1 MVPFAYAHFHSNFAA
16 NQYTMNRLWITLP
29 VVLILLSGCAPATI
43 QTSSPRPILPSPI
56 STSTPTNV
64 TFITPQRTVTLAIE
78 TSTPFPL
85 TEAPAPLPTAT
96 PGAMQLFFP
105 TVIPVQGAEYR
116 PPLYPI
122 PWAPSTHDHFY
133 FAAPIAAAY
142 PGEPEWDYPYGGVF
156 FGPTIIHTGVDLP
169 APRGTDVL
177 AAGPGT
183 VVWAGLGLYT
193 GSPESLKDPYGLA
206 VAIRHDFG
214 YQDQQLYTI
223 YAHMEEI
230 DVVVGQWL
238 NTGAIVGKVG
248 STGNTTGPHLHFE
261 IRLGENSFYSTRNPV
276 LWVSPPQGEGIL
288 VGRVMADYGSTLKN
302 YLVSVKNITT
312 DKTWK
317 VYTYASDATIHSD
330 AYYDENVALG
340 DLPAG
345 VYELNIMY
353 AGMNN
358 PVNIQIFPGQV
369 TYFSFYGFAKY
380 NFSMPPTPIITAT
393 ATP

>member
-1 MVPFAYAHFHSNFAA
+1 MPALFTNIVPEATE
-16 NQYTMNRLWITLP
+16 TMS
-29 VVLILLSGCAPATI
+29 VVK
-43 QTSSPRPILPSPI
+43 
-56 STSTPTNV
+56 
-64 TFITPQRTVTLAIE
+64 

-122 PWAPSTHDHFY
+122 PWSLSPFDHFY

-156 FGPTIIHTGVDLP
+156 FGPNIIHTGVDLP

-183 VVWAGLGLYT
+183 IVWAGIGLYS
-193 GSPESLKDPYGLA
+193 GSSSSINDPYGIA

-214 YQDQQLYTI
+214 YHDQQLYTI
-223 YAHMEEI
+223 YAHMEEV
-230 DVVVGQWL
+230 DVVVGQWV
-238 NTGAIVGKVG
+238 NTGAIIGKVG

-261 IRLGENSFYSTRNPV
+261 VRLGENSFYSTRNPV
-276 LWVSPPQGEGIL
+276 LWMVPPEGYGVL
-288 VGRVMADYGSTLKN
+288 VGRVTADYGSTLKDH
-302 YLVSVKNITT
+302 LVLVKNIQTE
-312 DKTWK
+312 KTWK

-330 AYYDENVALG
+330 SYYNENVALG

-345 VYELNIMY
+345 VYQIDIIFDGMY
-353 AGMNN
+353 NLE
-358 PVNIQIFPGQV
+358 NIQILPGQV
-369 TYFSFYGFAKY
+369 TYFSFNGFIKY
-380 NFSMPPTPIITAT
+380 NSAPPPIPTSTAT
-393 ATP
+393 IFPNTP

>member
-1 MVPFAYAHFHSNFAA
+1 M
-16 NQYTMNRLWITLP
+16 
-29 VVLILLSGCAPATI
+29 
-43 QTSSPRPILPSPI
+43 PIG
-56 STSTPTNV
+56 
-64 TFITPQRTVTLAIE
+64 E

-122 PWAPSTHDHFY
+122 PWSLSPFDHFY

-156 FGPTIIHTGVDLP
+156 FGPNIIHTGVDLP

-183 VVWAGLGLYT
+183 VVWAGIGLYT
-193 GSPESLKDPYGLA
+193 GSSESLNDPYGKA
-206 VAIRHDFG
+206 VAIRQDFG

-223 YAHMEEI
+223 YAHMDEV
-230 DVVVGQWL
+230 DVAVGQWV
-238 NTGAIVGKVG
+238 NTGAVIGKVG

-261 IRLGENSFYSTRNPV
+261 VRVGENSFYATRNPV
-276 LWVSPPQGEGIL
+276 LWMAPAQGYGVL
-288 VGRVMADYGSTLKN
+288 VGRVTADYGSTLKDH
-302 YLVSVKNITT
+302 LVTVTNIQTH
-312 DKTWK
+312 KIWK

-330 AYYDENVALG
+330 TYYNENVALG
-340 DLPAG
+340 NLPAG
-345 VYELNIMY
+345 VYQISIIFDGMY
-353 AGMNN
+353 NQ
-358 PVNIQIFPGQV
+358 VNIQILPGQV
-369 TYFSFYGFAKY
+369 TYFTFNGFVKY
-380 NFSMPPTPIITAT
+380 NFSMPPTPTSTTTASPM
-393 ATP
+393 AFSK

>member
-1 MVPFAYAHFHSNFAA
+1 M
-16 NQYTMNRLWITLP
+16 TRLRVLLP
-29 VVLILLSGCAPATI
+29 VALIILSGCAPA
-43 QTSSPRPILPSPI
+43 PSPLSTSQPI
-56 STSTPTNV
+56 IQSPTPSPTSTPSYSSPIAPIAT
-64 TFITPQRTVTLAIE
+64 AIIPIGE

-122 PWAPSTHDHFY
+122 PWSLSPFDHFY

-156 FGPTIIHTGVDLP
+156 FGPNIIHTGVDLP

-183 VVWAGLGLYT
+183 VVWAGIGLYT
-193 GSPESLKDPYGLA
+193 GSSDSLNDPYGKA
-206 VAIRHDFG
+206 VAIRQDFG

-223 YAHMEEI
+223 YAHMDEV
-230 DVVVGQWL
+230 DVAVGQWV
-238 NTGAIVGKVG
+238 NTGAVIGKVG

-261 IRLGENSFYSTRNPV
+261 VRVGEDSFYATRNPV
-276 LWVSPPQGEGIL
+276 LWMVPAQGYGVL
-288 VGRVMADYGSTLKN
+288 VGRVTADYGSTLKDH
-302 YLVSVKNITT
+302 LVTVTNIQTQ
-312 DKTWK
+312 KYWK

-330 AYYDENVALG
+330 TYYNENVALG
-340 DLPAG
+340 NLPAG
-345 VYELNIMY
+345 VYQISIIFDGMY
-353 AGMNN
+353 NQ
-358 PVNIQIFPGQV
+358 VNIQILPGQV
-369 TYFSFYGFAKY
+369 TYFTFNGFIKY
-380 NFSMPPTPIITAT
+380 NFSLPPTPTSTTTASPN
-393 ATP
+393 TP